1 VEGGAKERRSWGGVV
16 RRARPAGKMLGE
28 ASGVMA
34 RPRRKENDERFE
46 GRPRWRRTARDGA
59 RKQYAMEVEG
69 KPKQEAANRV
79 ARGQREM

>member
-16 RRARPAGKMLGE
+16 RRARPVGKMLGE

-46 GRPRWRRTARDGA
+46 GRPR
-59 RKQYAMEVEG
+59 
-69 KPKQEAANRV
+69 
-79 ARGQREM
+79 